1 MTGPVLHGQAQ
12 VNQSVPFFTSA
23 SPFPYFFLSCSF
35 LYSSLMINNCKRKG
49 GKGGRRRN
57 GEGEMQA
64 GCAKSRRPDCIFS
77 NFPNFPRIS
86 GIICYRLV
94 SVDDQSLKDQ
104 KQKSI
109 IPFHLSTIS
118 LTFTSKHSKE
128 SKGETVFPENNST
141 DFPSPETLLCV
152 HNITHSLPPSL
163 RHTKKERLSE
173 CQRTTDV
180 RRIRR
185 GATQLRST
193 PVLFF
198 FLFRNPH
205 CVPNRL

>member
-1 MTGPVLHGQAQ
+1 M
-12 VNQSVPFFTSA
+12 
-23 SPFPYFFLSCSF
+23 
-35 LYSSLMINNCKRKG
+35 
-49 GKGGRRRN
+49 
-57 GEGEMQA
+57 
-64 GCAKSRRPDCIFS
+64 
-77 NFPNFPRIS
+77 
-86 GIICYRLV
+86 
-94 SVDDQSLKDQ
+94 DDQSLKDQ

-109 IPFHLSTIS
+109 IHLSTIS

-141 DFPSPETLLCV
+141 DFPSPKTLLCV

-193 PVLFF
+193 PVLLLLLCSETRIVYPTGFNRRSVKLHLENCGASKHPRHKNRDRPGRIWETGPLSRKRGWDNAVLSPLLFF
-198 FLFRNPH
+198 FFFRGLLLLFTFFSFLLSSESEN
-205 CVPNRL
+205 ND